1 MRSRYSAY
9 AKGRWAYLS
18 ETVAGRAAEGWRVD
32 ASAAVKW
39 LGLEVIDVVRGGVDD
54 DYGEVYFLRFTRMPV
69 VVGSRC
75 VSEVCLRRLMGGGF
89 MWTSYWF
96 RAGLAWG
103 LTGRL

>member
-18 ETVAGRAAEGWRVD
+18 ETVAGRAAEDWRVD

-54 DYGEVYFLRFTRMPV
+54 DYGEVYFSAFYQDSGSSRQSLRERSVFKKIDGRWFY
-69 VVGSRC
+69 VGQLL
-75 VSEVCLRRLMGGGF
+75 V
-89 MWTSYWF
+89 
-96 RAGLAWG
+96 
-103 LTGRL
+103 